1 LRLLQLRRRVIILR
15 GRVTIS
21 TWRVPDFP
29 GIGDP
34 TMRVMETVMTCV
46 AAFTAFALV
55 VEVINL

>member
-1 LRLLQLRRRVIILR
+1 LRLLQLRRHAIILLN
-15 GRVTIS
+15 RVTIS
-21 TWRVPDFP
+21 ISPAPDFS
-29 GIGDP
+29 GIGDQ

>member
-1 LRLLQLRRRVIILR
+1 MRHRA
-15 GRVTIS
+15 TIPIS
-21 TWRVPDFP
+21 PGSDFS

>member
-1 LRLLQLRRRVIILR
+1 LR

-29 GIGDP
+29 GIGDQ